1 VSDVIDSGTVTLAGT
16 ARVFA
21 AASLAFALDVAAGG
35 VGPLKPIEALLVLA
49 INQANIA
56 PMRRDPEAR
65 AKYGKLDAAAP
76 DEARRPVSIN
86 AVAASLGLPFET
98 VRRRIRRLVAEGVCD
113 EAAAG
118 VLVPQRFLLS
128 GPYLQTVVAA
138 HHRLRAFY
146 FQLKR
151 EDMVGR
157 LREPNYDED
166 DIPIRAA
173 AGLLSDYMLRTVDA
187 LMREAG
193 DAISGLVL
201 LVLLA
206 GALNTD
212 AEGRPDPQALS
223 VRRIHQRLG
232 LPEETVR
239 RHLLA
244 LAEEGDCARAG
255 RGFEVTEAML
265 GRPGLRTL
273 LADNE
278 THVQRLLAGLAER
291 GVINAW
297 EQAEAGR

>member
-1 VSDVIDSGTVTLAGT
+1 MSDVIDSGTAALNGP

-21 AASLAFALDVAAGG
+21 GASLAFALDVAAGG

-56 PMRRDPEAR
+56 PLRRDPEAR
-65 AKYGKLDAAAP
+65 AKYGRLDVAAP

-98 VRRRIRRLVAEGVCD
+98 VRRRIRRLVGEGVCD
-113 EAAAG
+113 EAPAG
-118 VLVPQRFLLS
+118 VIVPARFLLS

-151 EDMVGR
+151 EGLIGR
-157 LREPNYDED
+157 LRDPNYDED

-173 AGLLSDYMLRTVDA
+173 AGLMADYMLRTVDA

-201 LVLLA
+201 LVLLN
-206 GALNTD
+206 GALERD
-212 AEGRPDPQALS
+212 DQGRPAPEVMT

-239 RHLLA
+239 RHLLD
-244 LAEEGDCARAG
+244 LAEEGDCARSG
-255 RGFEVTEAML
+255 RGYAVTEAML
-265 GRPGLRTL
+265 ARTGLRTL

-291 GVINAW
+291 GVIQAW
-297 EQAEAGR
+297 ELAETGR

>member
-1 VSDVIDSGTVTLAGT
+1 MSDVIDSGTVTLAGT

-56 PMRRDPEAR
+56 PLRRDPEAR

-98 VRRRIRRLVAEGVCD
+98 VRRRIRRLVAEGVCT

-118 VLVPQRFLLS
+118 VIVPQRFLLS

-151 EDMVGR
+151 GDMVGR
-157 LREPNYDED
+157 LREPNYEED
-166 DIPIRAA
+166 DVPIRAA

-206 GALNTD
+206 GALTTD
-212 AEGRPDPQALS
+212 AEGRPDPQPLS
-223 VRRIHQRLG
+223 VRRIHHRLG

-244 LAEEGDCARAG
+244 LAEEGDCVRAG

-265 GRPGLRTL
+265 GRPGLKTL

-291 GVINAW
+291 GVIRAW